1 MGTSA
6 ERSAKPTS
14 RQLAYI
20 RDLNDRT
27 GTEFS
32 HPATSGR
39 ARRDIERLTRLVEQQ
54 DRAIERFTK
63 LAQESGLPPFDE
75 VRREGT
81 AVRFLWNDRKVM
93 VVIDLEDDPTG
104 PAGAAVSNG
113 DAALAA

>member
-20 RDLNDRT
+20 RDLNNRT
-27 GTEFS
+27 GSEFS
-32 HPATSGR
+32 YPATNGQ
-39 ARRDIERLTRLVEQQ
+39 ARREIERLAALVEQQ

-63 LAQESGLPPFDE
+63 LAQDSGLPPFDE

-81 AVRFLWNDRKVM
+81 AVRFVWNDRKVM
-93 VVIDLEDDPTG
+93 VVIDLDDDPTD
-104 PAGAAVSNG
+104 PTGAAVSNS